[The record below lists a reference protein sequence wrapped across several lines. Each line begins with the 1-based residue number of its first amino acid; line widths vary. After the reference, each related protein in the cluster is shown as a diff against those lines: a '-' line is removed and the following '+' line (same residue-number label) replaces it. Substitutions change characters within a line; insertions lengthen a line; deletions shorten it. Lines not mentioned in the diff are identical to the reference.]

1 MKRKNTTRNALFTS
15 IIALLM
21 CVSMLVGTTF
31 AWFTDEVVTG
41 MNTIAAGNLDVELLA
56 DGNQVDS
63 NTKLFDDVT
72 LWEPG
77 VVVYENLQ
85 VANVGTL
92 ALQYQMSLNFGNEND
107 LNGHKLSEVLQVA
120 VIDKIADGADRATV
134 LAAAKA
140 ASNVGELADFYL
152 TGELEAKTE
161 SPEQTVVIFWAPNDN
176 DTDNLYNVNNGQ
188 TVSDYEET
196 GDNTLRIEFGIN
208 LQATQKMSESDSFGP
223 DYDSLASAWD
233 GIVGEVPE
241 VDENGVITLTTGAE
255 LAAFAASVND
265 GTSYSG
271 KTVKLG
277 ADINLGGKAWAPIGA
292 CNSAAYFQGTFDGQG
307 HTIYNLS
314 VDKSSDGYQYSTA
327 GLFGW
332 IDAGAA
338 TIKNVNLENATVMG
352 SHWVGALVGYMTGTV
367 ENCSVNNS
375 TVMGF
380 NVNSDAN
387 GDKVGGLVG
396 YMNSGAGK
404 LDGNTVNNTKISG
417 YRDVA
422 GLAGAVAT
430 TNTVTNNKVE
440 NVEITYSNA
449 HVGEIVSPKTAVT
462 VDATNTATNVTIT
475 RVIIAYTVAE
485 LNDALAALSGDALST
500 DAVLQN
506 CDEPSGVVNIP
517 GDYTG
522 TLTLKDSAV
531 ASVQAAGAADLVIVG
546 NVAVK
551 ATEEGMSAIT
561 GTKLNIAGN
570 GNLTA
575 TGKGTAAFGIGGMN
589 TEEITIS
596 GVTVDYVEGGEAGGV
611 GSDTKYY
618 KDAPEGGAAIGS
630 GKDGA
635 VITLKNVVVTKAIG
649 GSKAA
654 AIGARYHVGVTVNIE
669 NSTIGYAEGGV
680 SAAGIGGS
688 RVSDDGPESGTTINI
703 INSNVTAKGGAY
715 GAGIGSGYDTHCGG
729 DDYVQPLRT
738 INIDGSA
745 INATGGRYAAGVGTG
760 YHNAALAGEIKNS
773 TVTAASG
780 EKWYKD
786 AYTNAQDIGFG
797 VVDPAREGK
806 QTGSYII
813 YNGVKIGIPTPGRP
827 VSSLAE
833 LKAALEAKVSNINL
847 TGNIQT
853 EEAISIDY
861 EVSIHGNGNTVSRA
875 AGYTG
880 NVFSLG
886 DNAKLT
892 LADITVD
899 GGAVWTGEVDPTL
912 QRGTVNS
919 GVTATGALV
928 ATGANAH
935 IVLNNGAVLQ
945 NNAGAN
951 AVDLGTRVGAT
962 LTLDGG
968 EIINNYSAAGAI
980 WGGGAI
986 TVNSGKINGNHGGIG
1001 GAIRVVTNVGTVLT
1015 MNGGEMNHNKSDGVG
1030 GAIWAG
1036 SSSSNNVYVLNGGEM
1051 AYNYSPVAGGAMYAG
1066 YYETVKI
1073 GGNFKMHDY
1082 SAPVAGAIRF
1092 HNHASLVMTG
1102 GEIYDNGDNSLYLNN
1117 NSATIT
1123 GGTISDSFDYS
1134 GGLGLTI
1141 GTADIDGVIH
1151 YNLSTNHNTA
1161 YLAAEFN
1168 EFSFTVE
1175 ETAANF
1181 ANFNFKPAAGYTYTA
1196 GDEAKLVCL
1205 NDGYETY
1212 WDAGTGTFRL
1222 QAK

>member
-1 MKRKNTTRNALFTS
+1 MTSKKNTNKALFS
-15 IIALLM
+15 SVIALIL
-21 CVSMLVGTTF
+21 CCSMLVGTTF

-56 DGNQVDS
+56 DGEQVKTD
-63 NTKLFDDVT
+63 TPLFELPAPN

-77 VVVYENLQ
+77 VVAYENLQ

-92 ALQYQMSLNFGNEND
+92 ALKYQMTLNFGNENN

-120 VIDKIADGADRATV
+120 VIDKIADGADRDTV
-134 LAAAKA
+134 LAAAEAAVA
-140 ASNVGELADFYL
+140 ASGKDASLSNFYL
-152 TGELEAKTE
+152 TGELEAGK
-161 SPEQTVVIFWAPNDN
+161 SSDEQTVVIFWAPNDN
-176 DTDNLYNVNNGQ
+176 AVDNLYNANNGQ
-188 TVSDYEET
+188 VTSD
-196 GDNTLRIEFGIN
+196 GKPLHIEFGIN

-380 NVNSDAN
+380 NVNNEAN

-404 LDGNTVNNTKISG
+404 LDGNTVKNTKISG

-449 HVGEIVSPKTAVT
+449 HVGKIVSTKTAVT
-462 VDATNTATNVTIT
+462 VDETNTATNVTIT

-485 LNDALAALSGDALST
+485 LNEALSALSGDALNT

-506 CDEPSGVVNIP
+506 CDEPSGVVKIP

-575 TGKGTAAFGIGGMN
+575 IAEGNHAYGIGGDE
-589 TEEITIS
+589 TAEINIKD
-596 GVTVDYVEGGEAGGV
+596 VHIVDVKGGHVKAAITDNNYGKNE
-611 GSDTKYY
+611 
-618 KDAPEGGAAIGS
+618 PEGGAAIGS

-635 VITLKNVVVTKAIG
+635 VITLNNVTIDNAQG

-654 AIGARYHVGVTVNIE
+654 GIGARFHTGLTVNIQ
-669 NSTIGYAEGGV
+669 NSTIKNVEGGT
-680 SAAGIGGS
+680 SSAGIGGS
-688 RVSDDGPESGTTINI
+688 RMTKHESGDTQNITINI
-703 INSNVTAKGGAY
+703 TNSRINAKGGDFA
-715 GAGIGSGYDTHCGG
+715 AGIGSGYNTYCSGVSPTPVISVTIDAASNITAQGGLLGAGIGTGHNALGFVGNIACDTSNVKAGSSEDPSWCCWGNPTTTAEDVG
-729 DDYVQPLRT
+729 LGVLSIKNFPDKFGTYVNNADELAQKVAEGATNLYLADGVYENITGCKGKTLT
-738 INIDGSA
+738 INGSKNVILKVKNEGEDGCDYDFGPSGANLGDITFNGVTIDTTANTGNYKGYAYMKGTFNDCTFVGAYSLNNANDYAFNRCTFDFKNGYFWTWGANSVTFDGCTFNGNSKA
-745 INATGGRYAAGVGTG
+745 ILAHGYA
-760 YHNAALAGEIKNS
+760 S
-773 TVTAASG
+773 TVITIKDCTFAAT
-780 EKWYKD
+780 EK
-786 AYTNAQDIGFG
+786 
-797 VVDPAREGK
+797 
-806 QTGSYII
+806 
-813 YNGVKIGIPTPGRP
+813 
-827 VSSLAE
+827 
-833 LKAALEAKVSNINL
+833 
-847 TGNIQT
+847 
-853 EEAISIDY
+853 
-861 EVSIHGNGNTVSRA
+861 
-875 AGYTG
+875 GYTG
-880 NVFSLG
+880 AG
-886 DNAKLT
+886 DNTAAVEIDPAGT
-892 LADITVD
+892 NTYTINFIGENTV
-899 GGAVWTGEVDPTL
+899 T
-912 QRGTVNS
+912 S
-919 GVTATGALV
+919 SY
-928 ATGANAH
+928 
-935 IVLNNGAVLQ
+935 
-945 NNAGAN
+945 AG
-951 AVDLGTRVGAT
+951 LTRVK
-962 LTLDGG
+962 DG
-968 EIINNYSAAGAI
+968 S
-980 WGGGAI
+980 
-986 TVNSGKINGNHGGIG
+986 
-1001 GAIRVVTNVGTVLT
+1001 
-1015 MNGGEMNHNKSDGVG
+1015 
-1030 GAIWAG
+1030 
-1036 SSSSNNVYVLNGGEM
+1036 
-1051 AYNYSPVAGGAMYAG
+1051 
-1066 YYETVKI
+1066 
-1073 GGNFKMHDY
+1073 
-1082 SAPVAGAIRF
+1082 
-1092 HNHASLVMTG
+1092 TG
-1102 GEIYDNGDNSLYLNN
+1102 H
-1117 NSATIT
+1117 TIT
-1123 GGTISDSFDYS
+1123 G
-1134 GGLGLTI
+1134 
-1141 GTADIDGVIH
+1141 
-1151 YNLSTNHNTA
+1151 
-1161 YLAAEFN
+1161 
-1168 EFSFTVE
+1168 
-1175 ETAANF
+1175 
-1181 ANFNFKPAAGYTYTA
+1181 
-1196 GDEAKLVCL
+1196 L
-1205 NDGYETY
+1205 N
-1212 WDAGTGTFRL
+1212 
-1222 QAK
+1222 